1 MRNFSL
7 RELLGDLQ
15 WLYEQAIEK
24 NQLAVALRIK
34 ELQIKHALDKHALSL
49 QDLADE
55 ELYALLSALDR
66 TAGKASNDASLKDKD
81 QED

>member
-7 RELLGDLQ
+7 GEVLADLQ

-34 ELQIKHALDKHALSL
+34 ELQIKHALDKHAVSL
-49 QDLADE
+49 QDLSDE
-55 ELYALLSALDR
+55 ELHALLSALDR
-66 TAGKASNDASLKDKD
+66 SAGEACNNASLKDKD